1 MDRRPRGPRQGLG
14 GLNPSVAS
22 QMALW
27 GLPCC
32 WNCFLEPPGLHKW
45 ASGAARAVQM
55 AILSRP
61 GCSNGFPVPPGLAAQ
76 ILRLPGLAKWSLEPP
91 RLPQW
96 LSGASGLPQWFSL
109 GPPGLFEWLSGALP
123 VSLPK
128 ALVAQSPLLKVL
140 VAQDPLLKA
149 DYWSHPVS
157 VASWHLPGGLNGLS
171 VAPSCLPVDKIRL
184 ALADYWN
191 HLVLP

>member
-1 MDRRPRGPRQGLG
+1 MPLKWLSGVSRAVGIAFWSLPGCANGPLG
-14 GLNPSVAS
+14 
-22 QMALW
+22 
-27 GLPCC
+27 
-32 WNCFLEPPGLHKW
+32 PPGLSKW
-45 ASGAARAVQM
+45 
-55 AILSRP
+55 LSEA

-91 RLPQW
+91 GIPQW

-149 DYWSHPVS
+149 DYWGHPVS

-171 VAPSCLPVDKIRL
+171 VVPSCLPVDKIRL

>member
-1 MDRRPRGPRQGLG
+1 MG
-14 GLNPSVAS
+14 
-22 QMALW
+22 LW
-27 GLPCC
+27 GRPGCPNGYLK
-32 WNCFLEPPGLHKW
+32 PPGLFEW
-45 ASGAARAVQM
+45 LSGA
-55 AILSRP
+55 SR
-61 GCSNGFPVPPGLAAQ
+61 LAAQ
-76 ILRLPGLAKWSLEPP
+76 ILRLPGLAKWSIEPP
-91 RLPQW
+91 GLPQW

-128 ALVAQSPLLKVL
+128 ALVAQSPLPKVL
-140 VAQDPLLKA
+140 VAQAPLLKA

-157 VASWHLPGGLNGLS
+157 VASWHLPGCLNGLS
-171 VAPSCLPVDKIRL
+171 MAPSCLPVDKIHL